1 MAGVRAL
8 MMRVFLPVTVI
19 IWLIMCAVIT
29 VQAASTENNCRAEKS
44 SFEFPVDKTA
54 VHIQKNF
61 RVCRKKPAFKT
72 QKMSILFL
80 TAHTK
85 LLSVWTVSV
94 H

>member
-44 SFEFPVDKTA
+44 SFEFLVDRPA

-61 RVCRKKPAFKT
+61 RICRRERAFKT
-72 QKMSILFL
+72 QKRSILFL
-80 TAHTK
+80 TARTK
-85 LLSVWTVSV
+85 LLCVWTVSV